1 MKIRLAKK
9 ILQSRFYYWKM
20 REKYP
25 DYYDE
30 KRKCMVSP
38 SWAKDPLIV
47 KARTRY
53 YKWLGVY
60 KKKRL
65 ASDTQ

>member
-9 ILQSRFYYWKM
+9 IMHSRFYYWKLKA
-20 REKYP
+20 KYP
-25 DYYDE
+25 NYYDE
-30 KRKCMVSP
+30 TRKCMVSP
-38 SWAKDPLIV
+38 SWANDPLIV

-60 KKKRL
+60 KKK
-65 ASDTQ
+65 SQ